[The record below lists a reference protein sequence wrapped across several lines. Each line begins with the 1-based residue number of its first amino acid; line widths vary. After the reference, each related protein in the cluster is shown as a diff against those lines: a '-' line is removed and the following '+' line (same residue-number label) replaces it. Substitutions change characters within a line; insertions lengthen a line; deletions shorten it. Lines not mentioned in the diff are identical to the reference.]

1 MLTRLPLVAKSF
13 QVPPAPADPIIGDLE
28 IVSPTGPLDSSAA
41 LEVWDDFKENI
52 EPLAGKKD
60 AKDTKA
66 GGRKDFQ
73 SPAKDDASIFSPI
86 GEAKTWAAGPGVRRD
101 RKRTAAVKLF

>member
-60 AKDTKA
+60 AKA

-101 RKRTAAVKLF
+101 KKRTAAVKLF